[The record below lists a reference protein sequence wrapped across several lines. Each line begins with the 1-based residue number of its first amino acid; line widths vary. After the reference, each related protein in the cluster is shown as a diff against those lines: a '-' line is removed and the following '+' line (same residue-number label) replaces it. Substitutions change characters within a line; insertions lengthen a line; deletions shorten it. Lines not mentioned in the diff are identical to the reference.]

1 MFGSYVE
8 DIFNTIYGT
17 TGTVLYVLMY
27 LLGIIVSDIPSFIK
41 HKDAPYYNALGA
53 SGGVSSLLFSFI
65 IFDPTQD
72 LCLYGLLCFPGF
84 IWGALYIVYS
94 FYMGKKGHGNI
105 NHDAHL
111 YGGLFGILFTIIA
124 VPDVIPNFI
133 EQLSNFSL
141 F

>member
-1 MFGSYVE
+1 
-8 DIFNTIYGT
+8 
-17 TGTVLYVLMY
+17 MY

-94 FYMGKKGHGNI
+94 FYMGKKGQDNI

-111 YGGLFGILFTIIA
+111 YGGLFGIVFTIIA
-124 VPDVIPNFI
+124 VPGVIPNFI
-133 EQLSNFSL
+133 DQLSNFSL